1 MTFVERVDIATKEI
15 RGLNLKF
22 ILSVIS
28 TGALALWYLAGRLN
42 TIENKI
48 DISRV
53 EQVYQHRND
62 SLQNHNIEIR
72 LDRLENKPV
81 AILK

>member
-1 MTFVERVDIATKEI
+1 MTMRESIDIATREV

-22 ILSVIS
+22 ILSVVS
-28 TGALALWYLAGRLN
+28 TGAFALWYLAGRLN

-48 DISRV
+48 DVAHV

-62 SLQNHNIEIR
+62 SLQNHNIELR
-72 LDRLENKPV
+72 LDRLEKQTV
-81 AILK
+81 TLK